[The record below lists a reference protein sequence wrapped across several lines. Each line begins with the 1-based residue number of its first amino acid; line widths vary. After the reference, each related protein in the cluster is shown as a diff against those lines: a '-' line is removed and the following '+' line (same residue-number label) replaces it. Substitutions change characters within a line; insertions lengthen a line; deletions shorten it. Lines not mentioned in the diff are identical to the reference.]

1 MSRMAK
7 SQQKPGPEMDRVSVY
22 LSREEVNALRIR
34 LIEETG
40 SGNVSNWVRKQLAEF
55 LKTKR

>member
-7 SQQKPGPEMDRVSVY
+7 GQQKPGPEMDRVSVY
-22 LSREEVNALRIR
+22 LPRPDVNALRVK

-40 SGNVSNWVRKQLAEF
+40 SGNVSNWVRKQILEF
-55 LKTKR
+55 LKGK